1 MFILQSF
8 KDGMLAYDHGVA
20 MKILYATI
28 RYLQDFEIKLG
39 LPKNTLVQKLTAR
52 MHNLCNT
59 LGIKHITLM
68 SFVHQSIVDCLE
80 TYTTPKKNGDMQS
93 PIVDATDVQRL
104 MLALPFLLDDLVRV
118 ELEDFNR
125 GKPAAQKLAD
135 PMPEV
140 IMAVNEWLHW
150 YHLYRAEEAD
160 DDSNARLTT
169 MGNDLIDT
177 LQRVFPYR
185 VKVAPRSDKTRSIWC
200 SEKVHSIVHGARNIE
215 EMRRSRN
222 ISCQPTECKLKDVK
236 GKGHLTNRNPATYGF
251 SIMNAEAR
259 EASAQQ
265 MAQDADE
272 LGACMK

>member
-1 MFILQSF
+1 MH
-8 KDGMLAYDHGVA
+8 GYDHGVA
-20 MKILYATI
+20 MNILTAII
-28 RYLQDFEIKLG
+28 RYLHDFEIILG
-39 LPKNTLVQKLTAR
+39 IPKNTLVEKLTAR

-59 LGIKHITLM
+59 LDVKHTTLM
-68 SFVHQSIVDCLE
+68 SFVNQSIVECLE
-80 TYTTPKKNGDMQS
+80 KFTKPTKKGDPQH

-118 ELEDFNR
+118 ELSDFNR

-135 PMPEV
+135 PMPAA

-150 YHLYRAEEAD
+150 YQLYRAEESD

-185 VKVAPRSDKTRSIWC
+185 VKVSPASDITRSVW
-200 SEKVHSIVHGARNIE
+200 STEKVHSIIHGARNIE
-215 EMRRSRN
+215 EMGRSRN

-272 LGACMK
+272 QGACMK

>member
-1 MFILQSF
+1 
-8 KDGMLAYDHGVA
+8 
-20 MKILYATI
+20 
-28 RYLQDFEIKLG
+28 
-39 LPKNTLVQKLTAR
+39 
-52 MHNLCNT
+52 
-59 LGIKHITLM
+59 
-68 SFVHQSIVDCLE
+68 
-80 TYTTPKKNGDMQS
+80 MQS
-93 PIVDATDVQRL
+93 PIVDATDMQRL

-118 ELEDFNR
+118 ELADFNR

-135 PMPEV
+135 PMPAA

-150 YHLYRAEEAD
+150 YQLYRAEESD

-185 VKVAPRSDKTRSIWC
+185 VKVAPGSDKTRPVWST
-200 SEKVHSIVHGARNIE
+200 EKVHSIIHGARNIE
-215 EMRRSRN
+215 EMGRSRN

-259 EASAQQ
+259 EVSAQQ

-272 LGACMK
+272 QGACMK